1 MLQDSRYC
9 SKVIGLVCV
18 DQKAKSD
25 TSESQLFTHSKLKPH
40 LGFRLIVL
48 TPLDHVAHDSH

>member
-9 SKVIGLVCV
+9 SKVIVLVCV
-18 DQKAKSD
+18 DQKAQSD
-25 TSESQLFTHSKLKPH
+25 TSENQLFIHPKLKPH

-48 TPLDHVAHDSH
+48 TPLDSLADDSY